1 MTRPELLAD
10 DGYDRA
16 LIDRVAPADW
26 TNPAPSGR
34 YHLVVIGAGTAGL
47 VTAIAAAGLGARVA
61 LVERRLMG
69 GDCLNFGCVPSKGVI
84 AAARRWSAG
93 RADAGFGAPG
103 AERPG
108 DFAAAMGRM
117 RRIRAEI
124 GRDDSAE
131 RFREAGVD
139 VYLGEGRFVSGRA
152 VAVTGSAGDREL
164 RFRRAVV
171 ATGARPQAPPIAGLE
186 RCAYLTNETVF
197 ALTERPGR
205 LAVIGAGPIGCELSQ
220 AFARLGSRVTTFDVL
235 PGILPREDPD
245 AAALVEGALRR
256 DGVELALGA
265 RIEEAAPESAAP
277 GEVLKE
283 RSGTGARLVWVDSEG
298 ERRETVCDELLVAA
312 GRAPNVEGL
321 GLGEAGVRSDAGG
334 IRVDAKLRTTNP
346 RIFAAGDVTPAPK
359 YTHLADAHAAVVVQ
373 NALFFPSA
381 RADRLVVPRCTY
393 TSPEVAH
400 AGLDRREA
408 EERGIAL
415 DVIDVALDEN
425 HRALLEGEEEG
436 FLRVLLKRGSDR
448 VLGAT
453 VVGAGAG
460 DLIAPL
466 ALAVTHRVG
475 LSRFTSTILPYPTRA
490 EVLKR
495 AANQWRRTRFT
506 PLAQRL
512 VARWFR
518 FTSS

>member
-1 MTRPELLAD
+1 MTRPELLAED
-10 DGYDRA
+10 TYDRA

-26 TNPAPSGR
+26 TNPEPPGR

-61 LVERRLMG
+61 LIERRLMG

-108 DFAAAMGRM
+108 DFAAAMERM
-117 RRIRAEI
+117 RRIRAAI
-124 GRDDSAE
+124 SRDDSAE
-131 RFREAGVD
+131 RFRDAGVD
-139 VYLGEGRFVSGRA
+139 VYLGEGRFLSDRA
-152 VAVTGSAGDREL
+152 IAVTGSAGDREL
-164 RFRRAVV
+164 RFRRAVI

-186 RCAYLTNETVF
+186 RCGYLTNETVF

-220 AFARLGSRVTTFDVL
+220 AFARLGSRVTTFDLL

-245 AAALVEGALRR
+245 AAAVVERALRR

-265 RIEEAAPESAAP
+265 RIEEASPEA
-277 GEVLKE
+277 G
-283 RSGTGARLVWVDSEG
+283 GARLVWVDSDG
-298 ERRETVCDELLVAA
+298 ENRETVCDELLVAV

-321 GLGEAGVRSDAGG
+321 GLEQVGVRSDAGG
-334 IRVDAKLRTTNP
+334 IQVDAKLRTTNP
-346 RIFAAGDVTPAPK
+346 RIFAGGDVTPAPNF
-359 YTHLADAHAAVVVQ
+359 THLADAHAAVVVQ

-393 TSPEVAH
+393 TAPEVAH

-408 EERGIAL
+408 EEQGIAL
-415 DVIDVALDEN
+415 DVIDVSLEEN
-425 HRALLEGEEEG
+425 HRALLDGEEEG
-436 FLRVLLKRGSDR
+436 FLRVLLKEGSDR

-466 ALAVTHRVG
+466 SLAVTHGVG

-506 PLAQRL
+506 PRAQRL
-512 VARWFR
+512 FARWFR
-518 FTSS
+518 LTG